1 VIACISA
8 SYKILIHIFT
18 TYLALLCILLYIC
31 SMDESFIHKWQSQLK
46 KGTLSFIVL
55 NILKDKEYYGYEL
68 IESVRDHT
76 EIEVAEGTLYP
87 LMNRLKKDELVTSK
101 WVEQE
106 SGIPRKYYCLT
117 ESGVN
122 ILKQMQVYW
131 DDLEASIKRIRR

>member
-1 VIACISA
+1 
-8 SYKILIHIFT
+8 
-18 TYLALLCILLYIC
+18 
-31 SMDESFIHKWQSQLK
+31 MDESFIHKWQSQLK

-55 NILKDKEYYGYEL
+55 NILKDQEYYGYEL
-68 IESVRDHT
+68 IESVREHT

-106 SGIPRKYYCLT
+106 SGIPRKYYHLT
-117 ESGVN
+117 DAGVN

-131 DDLEASIKRIRR
+131 DDLETSIKRIRQ